1 MRSIRMA
8 VAAAAVA
15 ATMMAASAGAEDQ
28 PARQDSSGSM
38 MDHGTMDHGT
48 MDHGMMMGHGM
59 ADHGGM
65 GPGMMGGGPGHAMCG
80 MAHHAEGHLA
90 YIKSELK
97 ITDAQE
103 ALWNSYA
110 AAARDYVNA
119 MLAHCAVMMSGHG
132 TAAVSLPARLDEH
145 EEMMAARLEALREV
159 NKALKPLY
167 AALSDSQKHTA
178 DELFWGPMGMM

>member
-1 MRSIRMA
+1 MKSIRMA
-8 VAAAAVA
+8 VAAAAVV

-28 PARQDSSGSM
+28 PVQQDSSGSM
-38 MDHGTMDHGT
+38 MDHSAMDHGMMDHGT
-48 MDHGMMMGHGM
+48 MDRGM
-59 ADHGGM
+59 AGHGGM

-80 MAHHAEGHLA
+80 MAHHVEGHLA
-90 YIKSELK
+90 HIKSELK
-97 ITDAQE
+97 ITEAQE

-110 AAARDYVNA
+110 AAARDNVNA
-119 MLAHCAVMMSGHG
+119 MLAHCAAMMSGHG
-132 TAAVSLPARLDEH
+132 AAAVSLPARLDQH
-145 EEMMAARLEALREV
+145 EEMMAARLEALRAV

>member
-38 MDHGTMDHGT
+38 MDHGT